1 MSDGD
6 EEPDETAETPEET
19 ADEEATELSVETLD
33 VRLDEAETELDAAE
47 TEAELDDVEAQL
59 DDVESDIEAA
69 DLPEPDDEDEEEDP
83 QESLETRVSALRDD
97 LEAQRGPYA
106 EDAVADVEES
116 QSTMRDTRWTE
127 QGEQDLQAT
136 VNAFLDDAA
145 DVLGETFTGGDTA
158 DPDVLADDL
167 DQVVT
172 AIEAAALHPDTDE
185 ETITELVE
193 ATDGLVEGVEDA
205 QEWDDLSVR
214 QKLQFEGYY
223 DVINQKHKDFPPE
236 LSALKEWKKRGNVE
250 MILLA
255 LDHLGDTDFME
266 EYCMDALLHIGSEDA
281 LEKAGELAA
290 RRDLRAIEVIG
301 KIGSGDGVEHVI
313 DYVDSDS
320 NRKLQTT
327 AIKALG
333 EIGSEEATQDVADQL
348 VADDEGVRS
357 QAARSL
363 GLIGDTRA
371 IDPLTDVLADD
382 DSDTVRT
389 SAAWALVQVGTEDA
403 LKAAAEYTD
412 DRSYIV
418 QQEAQKA
425 DDAIDAGAA
434 PTA

>member
-1 MSDGD
+1 
-6 EEPDETAETPEET
+6 
-19 ADEEATELSVETLD
+19 
-33 VRLDEAETELDAAE
+33 
-47 TEAELDDVEAQL
+47 
-59 DDVESDIEAA
+59 
-69 DLPEPDDEDEEEDP
+69 
-83 QESLETRVSALRDD
+83 
-97 LEAQRGPYA
+97 
-106 EDAVADVEES
+106 
-116 QSTMRDTRWTE
+116 MRDTRWTE

>member
-1 MSDGD
+1 
-6 EEPDETAETPEET
+6 
-19 ADEEATELSVETLD
+19 
-33 VRLDEAETELDAAE
+33 
-47 TEAELDDVEAQL
+47 
-59 DDVESDIEAA
+59 
-69 DLPEPDDEDEEEDP
+69 
-83 QESLETRVSALRDD
+83 
-97 LEAQRGPYA
+97 
-106 EDAVADVEES
+106 
-116 QSTMRDTRWTE
+116 
-127 QGEQDLQAT
+127 
-136 VNAFLDDAA
+136 
-145 DVLGETFTGGDTA
+145 
-158 DPDVLADDL
+158 
-167 DQVVT
+167 
-172 AIEAAALHPDTDE
+172 
-185 ETITELVE
+185 
-193 ATDGLVEGVEDA
+193 
-205 QEWDDLSVR
+205 
-214 QKLQFEGYY
+214 
-223 DVINQKHKDFPPE
+223 
-236 LSALKEWKKRGNVE
+236 
-250 MILLA
+250 
-255 LDHLGDTDFME
+255 
-266 EYCMDALLHIGSEDA
+266 MDALLHIGSEDA